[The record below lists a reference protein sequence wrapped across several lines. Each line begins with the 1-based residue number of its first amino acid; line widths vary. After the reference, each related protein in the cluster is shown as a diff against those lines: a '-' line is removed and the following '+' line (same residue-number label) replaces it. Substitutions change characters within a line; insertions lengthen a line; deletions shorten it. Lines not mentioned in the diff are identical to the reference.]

1 MARKHLAGA
10 GKVRGIA
17 GEPRGRAGNRDTI
30 GPTVA
35 NDRGS
40 HAVAEFL
47 NRRKLQQAAQFM
59 DRDDEERKC
68 GDCGKRHSKPTEYL
82 TACKEILNE
91 TRSSKTK
98 AQRDKPAER

>member
-40 HAVAEFL
+40 HAVADFL

-59 DRDDEERKC
+59 DSKNEEREC
-68 GDCGKRHSKPTEYL
+68 GYCTERPSKPTEYL
-82 TACKEILNE
+82 TVCKEILNE
-91 TRSSKTK
+91 TRSSKTQ
-98 AQRDKPAER
+98 AQRDEPAE